1 METYHLS
8 KYIEKLEEERNYRR
22 QILRMLDYDFMHS
35 EMTLSPDT
43 LAMSMIITGDDL
55 HPDFA
60 SNKKHE
66 NEKRLEEIEVMF
78 QQIIS
83 ILKTNKEP
91 ICQKLK

>member
-1 METYHLS
+1 MEIYHLS
-8 KYIEKLEEERNYRR
+8 EYIEKLEDEQKYRK
-22 QILRMLDYDFMHS
+22 QLLRMLDYDFMHS

-66 NEKRLEEIEVMF
+66 NEKRLKEIETIF

-83 ILKTNKEP
+83 ILKTTKEP
-91 ICQKLK
+91 ICQRLK

>member
-1 METYHLS
+1 MEIYHLS
-8 KYIEKLEEERNYRR
+8 EYIEKLEDEQKYRK
-22 QILRMLDYDFMHS
+22 QLLRMLDYDFMHS

-66 NEKRLEEIEVMF
+66 NEKRLKEIETIF

-83 ILKTNKEP
+83 ILKTTKEP